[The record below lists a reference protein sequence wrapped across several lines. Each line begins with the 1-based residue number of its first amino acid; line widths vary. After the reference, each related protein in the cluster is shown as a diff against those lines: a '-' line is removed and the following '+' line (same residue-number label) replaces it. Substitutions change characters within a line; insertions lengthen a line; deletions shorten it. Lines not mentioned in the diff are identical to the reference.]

1 MLKFKNLTWVLTTIG
16 ISVFLFGCSANEV
29 INVGTPYNYKETDG
43 VKFENEITNSEVI
56 SKLRT
61 IIKGSEKVD
70 KPNNIENVADV
81 FFSLDRPNDGIS
93 EIRRYIWYQ
102 SDGSAILSDE
112 MSNYYTLD
120 KEQTK
125 ELKRILESK

>member
-1 MLKFKNLTWVLTTIG
+1 MLKFKNFTWALTTIF
-16 ISVFLFGCSANEV
+16 ISVLLFGCSANEV
-29 INVGTPYNYKETDG
+29 INVGTPYNYKGTDG

-61 IIKGSEKVD
+61 IINGSEKVD
-70 KPNNIENVADV
+70 KTNNIENVADV
-81 FFSLDRPNDGIS
+81 FFSLDRPKDGIS

-102 SDGSAILSDE
+102 SDGSAILSDD
-112 MSNYYTLD
+112 MSNYYTLN